1 MAPLNRIAQA
11 TIIPTSKTWK
21 ASEGVYVVCRRNGSD
36 NPFTRPSLTNLALYS
51 PIDPVTSSIKN
62 SYFPREAVYAQQF
75 PIDVVN
81 ADSFNSIVPYNMT
94 GAYFTGLSGQYATLR
109 LRTKFIYEILPD
121 PQDTSLIPLATPTV
135 PRNYDFETLL
145 EKVISEIP
153 YGVPQTMNPKGE
165 FWGMILKTTKK
176 VGQQAIKAAQ
186 SPLVQGL
193 ASAVNPTAGAM
204 IAGLGNATKALQV
217 ANNQAKTLQRQP
229 KGQRKRVNLATNELA
244 KAARDFAIQ
253 QSKAPG

>member
-1 MAPLNRIAQA
+1 
-11 TIIPTSKTWK
+11 
-21 ASEGVYVVCRRNGSD
+21 
-36 NPFTRPSLTNLALYS
+36 
-51 PIDPVTSSIKN
+51 
-62 SYFPREAVYAQQF
+62 VYAQQF